1 MALDILEKFLKDNG
15 YDENY
20 CKKFSTYYSML
31 IEWNNKFNLTS
42 ITDEREI
49 QIKHFIDS
57 LLPNSFLQDKK
68 YICDVGCGAGFP
80 SIPLSIINEDK
91 NFTLI
96 DSVNKKVNF
105 IKELIKELNLKNVTA
120 VHTRAEDFAKDNF
133 QKFDA
138 CVARA
143 LAQMPTLLEYTLPL
157 IKKGGLLI
165 AYKGKNYKEE
175 LSQSDKILS
184 LLSSKITEIKEY
196 ELTSDEKRF
205 AIVIQKVGDCSKN
218 YPRNGNKP
226 RTQPILG

>member
-80 SIPLSIINEDK
+80 SIPLAIINEDK

-105 IKELIKELNLKNVTA
+105 IKELIKELDLKNVTA
-120 VHTRAEDFAKDNF
+120 IHTRAEDFAKDNF

-157 IKKGGLLI
+157 IKKCGLLI

-175 LSQSDKILS
+175 LSQINKILS
-184 LLSSKITEIKEY
+184 LLSSKIKEIKEY
-196 ELTSDEKRF
+196 ELTADEKRF
-205 AIVIQKVGDCSKN
+205 AIVIQKVGECPKN
-218 YPRNGNKP
+218 YPRKGNKP